1 MKDVVLIKGNKYG
14 LTIILD
20 EVADFTIIKETLFKK
35 INDAKKFF
43 GQAKV
48 SITFQGREL
57 SDAEQKML
65 VDIIQEASDLE
76 IICIIDETTEE
87 EIEPKE
93 IMKKTE
99 KIVSLNT
106 AVFHRGTLRSGQEL
120 AVDSSIIIMGDVNP
134 GAKVTAKGNIIVIGS
149 LKGYAHAGKGGEE
162 SAFVVAL
169 DMKPTQIRIGKYI
182 ARSPDKFEK
191 VKTEP
196 KIAFLE
202 NKQIFIEDIN
212 NDIYKELQ
220 LINYN

>member
-20 EVADFTIIKETLFKK
+20 EIVDFAVIKETLFKK

-48 SITFQGREL
+48 SITFQGRNL
-57 SDAEQKML
+57 TDDEQKTL
-65 VDIIQEASDLE
+65 VNIIHEASDLE
-76 IICIIDETTEE
+76 IICIIDEANENL
-87 EIEPKE
+87 IEPKE
-93 IMKKTE
+93 FIKKTE
-99 KIVSLNT
+99 KSISWNT
-106 AVFHRGTLRSGQEL
+106 AVFHRGTLRSGQEIV
-120 AVDSSIIIMGDVNP
+120 VDSSVIILGDVNP
-134 GAKVTAKGNIIVIGS
+134 GAKVTAKGNIIIIGS
-149 LKGYAHAGKGGEE
+149 LKGYVHAGKGGEK

-169 DMKPTQIRIGKYI
+169 DMKPTQIRIGKVI

-191 VKTEP
+191 IKTEP
-196 KIAFLE
+196 KIAFIE
-202 NKQIFIEDIN
+202 NNQIFIEDIN